1 MRVHCQTLHHLTFGE
16 VVWLVIF
23 SWCPF
28 QVITR
33 PSAANKNFPYHVRT
47 SQIGIL
53 LSSPKGDEGTE
64 SFPHHAYGNSS
75 FLGDS
80 QPNFTEL
87 FSIQSVSLWMCFI
100 SWILT
105 EWPTS
110 LLVGWLIALFVPN
123 KSPLKHNT
131 DMTKKKNGPRGYE
144 WDLMKFCTGIW
155 RYETRT
161 QSDKSRS
168 FWVQDFGRSALL
180 INMIKEMKEGLWHP
194 PSLSFITL
202 QSSPFTSDSN
212 LTVRFPN
219 SAKFPG
225 TVHSPLHH

>member
-1 MRVHCQTLHHLTFGE
+1 MRVHFQTLHPTFGK
-16 VVWLVIF
+16 VFWF
-23 SWCPF
+23 SSHGCPL

-53 LSSPKGDEGTE
+53 LSSPKGEEGTE

-87 FSIQSVSLWMCFI
+87 FSIQSVSLRMC
-100 SWILT
+100 WILT
-105 EWPTS
+105 NSGQLST
-110 LLVGWLIALFVPN
+110 LVGWLIALFVPN
-123 KSPLKHNT
+123 KSPIKHNINL
-131 DMTKKKNGPRGYE
+131 TKKKCRE
-144 WDLMKFCTGIW
+144 DQMRFDEILFRHL

-168 FWVQDFGRSALL
+168 FWVPDFGHSALL
-180 INMIKEMKEGLWHP
+180 INLIKEMKEGLWLRP

-202 QSSPFTSDSN
+202 ESSPFTYDLN
-212 LTVRFPN
+212 LSVRFPN
-219 SAKFPG
+219 WAKLPG